1 MQVKMSCIH
10 RTKIMKKI
18 LIVLILLIFPLM
30 AQADLTGTEGLAIDL
45 SSAGAG
51 TDFTIAFDPTEL
63 DAVTWSDNANASNI
77 WTFDVSGTNHTMT
90 AGNGLMTFSHAVNII
105 GAATIGTATSV
116 AGDLSLYDAGTLT
129 IYEDG
134 DNFNITLVCNSGEA
148 VGTLTGGLD
157 VTGLLEAQAG
167 LTVATTTA
175 FSLGANQIDNGS
187 DLLDGEMIADNTIDV
202 DSLDW
207 GAFTDLGEGGAV
219 TWGNIAEGELA
230 DSTVVSADIKDDTI
244 DSDDYAGGSID
255 AEHLAA
261 DIIDETKIA
270 DNGIDSEHYNDDS
283 IDNAHINFA
292 DFTDLGDGGVVVWG
306 NIAEGEIADAVIV
319 DADIKDDTIQ
329 EAALDCTAG
338 PTDNYILSYDAGTGG
353 FTWVVDATGGN
364 TAYDDIGDPDAATTI
379 DFDDDETVTW
389 TVAEDS
395 AGSFFT
401 INDSDADLAA
411 NTYLLH
417 LLYSVDDNQANAD
430 YFKCEDAG
438 GVVFSI
444 QQDGDTVSTG
454 SVQGATLTD
463 GTMSINAGSLT
474 AVVGVDGSGTIS
486 ANLFAPDAADGADIG
501 TADLEF
507 SDIYLADGSII
518 YGQNDQSNTITS
530 SATDWTFALDITV
543 SGGNINTGNIPLVV
557 GDATTDTITFTT
569 DGTGNAEI
577 VLPNDSVG
585 DAELDWANLTDL
597 AAGGE
602 VTWGNIA
609 EGELADS
616 TVVSA
621 DIKDDAIDSAD
632 YAAGSIDEEH
642 LNVTNAP
649 GEGEDNYVLTYNHAA
664 TNFTWAPDADSG
676 GATAWDD
683 IGDPD
688 AAATVDFTT
697 YTQTIDI
704 GVTDDGGPKSG
715 LILDV
720 TGLGAGVTDVIALE
734 ITTAT
739 NNDEDYIPIAIY
751 DDSGSGN
758 DLIFKID
765 SYGSITLSGGGV
777 ISNTALYKINFAD
790 NSDSAYFN
798 FGGTDI
804 DIVWSDGALNL
815 RNSEDTDAIVNIQ
828 GKDAGE
834 KGILRVQSDGDDKY
848 IELYND
854 DTDAVLTNSAGN
866 IIINPVGLGVVIG
879 DNGDED
885 YTLTF
890 DGDTSD
896 GVLTYDEDNAD
907 FEFDQDVA
915 TTGTV
920 TATEFSGGG
929 ASLTSIDAATGDSA
943 TAFFDAGTIEHE
955 WGGLQA
961 DISGYTGLVAITG
974 ADTTAE
980 IDALDELEGQLA
992 DVTLIYTEAIIPAAG
1007 TDPDV
1012 DAVGEFSIDS
1022 DGANEPN
1029 DVVLR
1034 SIDGGNTPLQ
1044 IAMCQQQKSFQATI
1058 ITPNDLADAT
1068 RDACPIWS
1076 NETGMSF
1083 VVTKIEAWS
1092 DTDDTTLNVEEE
1104 DGDGANNA
1112 TIDAVE
1118 IATDGTGMYY
1128 TTETT
1133 ITAATVEANHLIL
1146 IDFDDTDDPGW
1157 VKISICGYFLSD
1169 VD

>member
-664 TNFTWAPDADSG
+664 TNFTWAADQTG
-676 GATAWDD
+676 GNTAWDD
-683 IGDPD
+683 ISDPD
-688 AAATVDFTT
+688 N
-697 YTQTIDI
+697 
-704 GVTDDGGPKSG
+704 SG
-715 LILDV
+715 LTTITFDNAETTLL
-720 TGLGAGVTDVIALE
+720 TGDNDAAVSF
-734 ITTAT
+734 ITIQ
-739 NNDEDYIPIAIY
+739 N
-751 DDSGSGN
+751 
-758 DLIFKID
+758 
-765 SYGSITLSGGGV
+765 
-777 ISNTALYKINFAD
+777 
-790 NSDSAYFN
+790 
-798 FGGTDI
+798 
-804 DIVWSDGALNL
+804 
-815 RNSEDTDAIVNIQ
+815 TDADHTG
-828 GKDAGE
+828 GKMYLLDLDYSASMLDTNACFLKCQDDAF
-834 KGILRVQSDGDDKY
+834 D
-848 IELYND
+848 
-854 DTDAVLTNSAGN
+854 VL
-866 IIINPVGLGVVIG
+866 IIGA
-879 DNGDED
+879 NGDISTKGSVTIEGS
-885 YTLTF
+885 F
-890 DGDTSD
+890 VGD
-896 GVLTYDEDNAD
+896 
-907 FEFDQDVA
+907 
-915 TTGTV
+915 
-920 TATEFSGGG
+920 G
-929 ASLTSIDAATGDSA
+929 ASLTSVDAATGDSA

-980 IDALDELEGQLA
+980 IDALDELEGQL
-992 DVTLIYTEAIIPAAG
+992 AG